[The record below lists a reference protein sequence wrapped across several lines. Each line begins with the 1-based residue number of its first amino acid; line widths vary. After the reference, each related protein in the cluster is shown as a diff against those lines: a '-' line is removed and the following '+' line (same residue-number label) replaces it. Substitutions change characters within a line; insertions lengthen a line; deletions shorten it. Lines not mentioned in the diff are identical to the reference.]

1 MDEKEVVQ
9 LYVRDKVSSVVTPIK
24 ELKRFKKVLIKAGE
38 IAKVNLDLPIKDK
51 ELSLW

>member
-38 IAKVNLDLPIKDK
+38 IA
-51 ELSLW
+51 S